1 MWDSIGTK
9 IFVNFCCRRID
20 FRLPK
25 IRCFFSSIFRN
36 TKIDFS
42 ANQKI
47 CKNFVR
53 LETLARFHVS
63 ESRPGGA
70 VRFRNIFAP
79 STNPQENVFLQISM
93 NCDVYFSLHRHF
105 FSGFFAKN
113 PEIDIMKI
121 HENLVKI
128 AWKCDFAKVGTRVEQ
143 NKRHRPPASG
153 EHGVFP
159 LAKST
164 LPLGE
169 TMFPLAK
176 STFPLGETM
185 FPLAETVFPT
195 RFSKHVC
202 PGPGRFLVFGTCLF
216 GARTT
221 CGRVALILRYK
232 IREIFVQIFVKKA
245 VMQKW
250 VPPREK

>member
-63 ESRPGGA
+63 ESRPPGA

-121 HENLVKI
+121 HETSFFARLKRAFKLVP
-128 AWKCDFAKVGTRVEQ
+128 RVKERK
-143 NKRHRPPASG
+143 KRG
-153 EHGVFP
+153 EKEKDG
-159 LAKST
+159 KKEKERG
-164 LPLGE
+164 GE
-169 TMFPLAK
+169 
-176 STFPLGETM
+176 E
-185 FPLAETVFPT
+185 
-195 RFSKHVC
+195 
-202 PGPGRFLVFGTCLF
+202 
-216 GARTT
+216 
-221 CGRVALILRYK
+221 
-232 IREIFVQIFVKKA
+232 
-245 VMQKW
+245 
-250 VPPREK
+250 

>member
-1 MWDSIGTK
+1 MRFHWYKKFCKFLLQKNRFSIAQ
-9 IFVNFCCRRID
+9 NSM
-20 FRLPK
+20 
-25 IRCFFSSIFRN
+25 FFSSIFRN

-121 HENLVKI
+121 HETSFFARLKRAFKLVPR
-128 AWKCDFAKVGTRVEQ
+128 VGERR
-143 NKRHRPPASG
+143 KRG
-153 EHGVFP
+153 EEEKDGKKEEEV
-159 LAKST
+159 
-164 LPLGE
+164 
-169 TMFPLAK
+169 
-176 STFPLGETM
+176 
-185 FPLAETVFPT
+185 
-195 RFSKHVC
+195 
-202 PGPGRFLVFGTCLF
+202 GRR
-216 GARTT
+216 A
-221 CGRVALILRYK
+221 GR
-232 IREIFVQIFVKKA
+232 E
-245 VMQKW
+245 
-250 VPPREK
+250 